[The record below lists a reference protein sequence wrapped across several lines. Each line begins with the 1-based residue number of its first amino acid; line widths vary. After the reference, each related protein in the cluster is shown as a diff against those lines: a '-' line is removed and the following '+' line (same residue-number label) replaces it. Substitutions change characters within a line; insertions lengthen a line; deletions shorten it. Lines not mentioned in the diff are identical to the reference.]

1 MELTTKS
8 KGCNFNKFDKCSLG
22 GNIPED
28 CRNCTS
34 FKSDTFDAGD
44 LVKIISKTSR
54 HRGAIATLLDSAK
67 VDMVKN
73 TSESRFLIRSLS
85 ISDMIQLKG
94 IGNKYEKVR

>member
-1 MELTTKS
+1 MKLTTKS

-54 HRGAIATLLDSAK
+54 HRGAIATFVGFCK
-67 VDMVKN
+67 GRYGKEYIRVK
-73 TSESRFLIRSLS
+73 
-85 ISDMIQLKG
+85 ISDKKFINLRHDS
-94 IGNKYEKVR
+94 IERYWE